1 MKHRIVWSVAA
12 AVLMTGTIAA
22 SFPLFAAEAP
32 IPSQKPAPGDYGAL
46 REQLAARFGGRTPKE
61 WGETVTGVRTR
72 LAGEDRTI
80 ALTFDACGSP
90 RGKGFDAPL
99 IDFLEREKI
108 LATLFVSGLWIEANP
123 ELFRR
128 LAANPLFEIA
138 NHGHRHRP
146 ASVAGQ
152 KAYGIPG
159 TRDAGEV
166 VDEIELNARR
176 IEEIT
181 GRRPAFYRS
190 GTAHYDEVAVEIA
203 AALGERVAGYSL
215 LGDAGATFS
224 AHQVRDALLRA
235 RSGDIALLHMNHP
248 ESGTAAGVMAAI
260 PELRKRG
267 WRFVRLS
274 DAALE

>member
-1 MKHRIVWSVAA
+1 MLGAGAGSA
-12 AVLMTGTIAA
+12 
-22 SFPLFAAEAP
+22 PLAEAEV
-32 IPSQKPAPGDYGAL
+32 PAPLHESAGKGYASL
-46 REQLAARFGGRTPKE
+46 RESLVIRFDGRTPKE
-61 WGETVTGVRTR
+61 WSETATGVKTR
-72 LAGEDRTI
+72 LAGGDRSI

-108 LATLFVSGLWIEANP
+108 PATLFVSGLWIDANP
-123 ELFRR
+123 ALFRR

-146 ASVAGQ
+146 ASVTGQ
-152 KAYGIPG
+152 KAYGIVG
-159 TRDAGEV
+159 TRTVGDV

-181 GRRPAFYRS
+181 GKRPAFYRS
-190 GTAHYDEVAVEIA
+190 GTAYYDEVAVDIV

-224 AHQVRDALLRA
+224 PEQVRAALLKA
-235 RSGDIALLHMNHP
+235 RPGDIALLHMNHP

-267 WRFVRLS
+267 FRFVKLS
-274 DAALE
+274 DVPVK